1 MTTEIPSHNPET
13 PSSPQLAPPETSV
26 DEARRT
32 WTAWAQANYP
42 PHVVEQVVQAAME
55 VVAAGGSAD
64 AVYAA
69 AVGAAGGPQLGSAS
83 QPAAAVEPI
92 IQLIG
97 EVQHENGTAG
107 LAPDYSALVIRT
119 TGRNALTRREW
130 RKEEL
135 KPLSQIVYIFVH
147 SRDRQTFG
155 FDACDQ
161 NNKWIAHVMGCTN
174 KAALDTLMREI
185 ADHSPQIR
193 IDLAHPSYGLPDP
206 VHEQAKAERDR
217 AVEFNRVE
225 ERWRQAAAAGPQVL
239 VKTYDKAKDYQ
250 SDAPRMARQG
260 WAPEGQTAGR
270 GKVSAGGTAGKLIL
284 TGGLGAITGFSRKGD
299 KVTVTWVKQ
308 PPTHDPRPFLAVPE
322 VPAPRTFPPEPYFT
336 AQLVDPVRPGDEYPP
351 TSVGEVPPLADERQ
365 PAAELVSPP
374 SPQPD
379 PVAPNSIAARMH
391 SLSELKDAGL
401 ITEEE
406 YATKRAAM
414 LEEL

>member
-1 MTTEIPSHNPET
+1 M
-13 PSSPQLAPPETSV
+13 SV
-26 DEARRT
+26 DEAREM
-32 WTAWAQANYP
+32 WTAWAQSKYP
-42 PHVVEQVVQAAME
+42 PQVVEQVVQAAME
-55 VVAAGGSAD
+55 VLAAGGGAD
-64 AVYAA
+64 AAQAA
-69 AVGAAGGPQLGSAS
+69 AAGAAAGSQARS
-83 QPAAAVEPI
+83 TTHPAATVEPI
-92 IQLIG
+92 VQLIA

-107 LAPDYSALVIRT
+107 LAPDYSVLVIRT

-130 RKEEL
+130 RKEER

-155 FDACDQ
+155 FDTCDQ

-206 VHEQAKAERDR
+206 VHEQAKAEKDR

-225 ERWRQAAAAGPQVL
+225 AKWRQAAAAGPEVR

-250 SDAPRMARQG
+250 SDAPHMARQG

-299 KVTVTWVKQ
+299 KITVTWVKQ
-308 PPTHDPRPFLAVPE
+308 PPTHTPRPFVAVPD
-322 VPAPRTFPPEPYFT
+322 VPAPRTFPPEPYFS
-336 AQLVDPVRPGDEYPP
+336 ANLVDPVSPGDEYPP
-351 TSVGEVPPLADERQ
+351 TSVGEVPPLADENQ
-365 PAAELVSPP
+365 QAAEPVSPL

-379 PVAPNSIAARMH
+379 PVATNSIAARMR

-401 ITEEE
+401 ITDEE
-406 YATKRAAM
+406 YATKRAAI